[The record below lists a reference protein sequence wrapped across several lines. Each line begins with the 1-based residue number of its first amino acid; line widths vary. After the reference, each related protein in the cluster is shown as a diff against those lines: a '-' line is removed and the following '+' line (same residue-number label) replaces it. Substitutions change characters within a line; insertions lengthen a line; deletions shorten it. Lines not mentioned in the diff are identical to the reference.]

1 MSSSTTLLGQAV
13 ANIKTQLGSLQVQLA
28 TGEKATTYSGMGVGE
43 NFAIAARSQLAGITG
58 YQNTITNV
66 GTTITTANTALQGIV
81 AIDNQIQSAA
91 TDGTQSLNSNGQTT
105 AQTSALSQL
114 SSMLGILNTQGGNG
128 YIFSGN
134 ATNTPPVA
142 SADAILNGNGAQA
155 GLKQIIAE
163 RQQADLGT
171 ATPSTGRL
179 VISSPTSSSA
189 TSTVTVGEDVAGSP
203 FGLKLNSVSS
213 TLAGG
218 VTVSGPTG
226 SPAGV
231 SIALGA
237 TNPNPGDQV
246 SFTFNLPDG
255 TTTSM
260 QLTATSTTPA
270 PAGSFTIGATPA
282 ATAANLSTALSTS
295 ISTVAN
301 TTLVAASAIAAGND
315 FFGSASAATGTEQTN
330 QAATAPVAVTGATLL
345 SGAPGTNS
353 LASGFAP
360 GNTLT
365 VNGKTITFSTTA
377 ATSTNASGG
386 VINVA
391 SGTVQNVL
399 TAIDQIT
406 GTSVPSTVT
415 GGVITLNDTIAGTP
429 QSLSVQSS
437 APATL
442 TALGF
447 SGAISTST
455 GTAAGSAINT
465 QASTAAPITGA
476 TLLSGALGTSSL
488 SSGFAAGDTITVNGT
503 PITFVA
509 SGATG
514 NELNVTDNVQTL
526 LSKIDSISGT
536 STPSTVSGG
545 VVTLQSNNGAPLT
558 VTVSNSSSPA
568 AAAAATA
575 AFAALGFSSGTA
587 TATTPPLRVGSS
599 PLGSA
604 TTLVS
609 GTAANTVSWYTGG
622 TTTGSARAT
631 QVAQIGPTQTV
642 DYGIQ
647 ANEEGIRSQLQSI
660 AVFAAFTASPSNS
673 NAQAQVAALSQ
684 TVGTS
689 LSSAAPG
696 QQTIQDIQSDLAN
709 AQTTMAS
716 ATSLQTQTQTALQTL
731 VSNIETV
738 SPDQAASEMLS
749 LQTELQASY
758 ETTSTLAQLSLVKYL
773 PTPSP

>member
-1 MSSSTTLLGQAV
+1 MAINSMSSSTTLLGQAV

-43 NFAIAARSQLAGITG
+43 GFAIAARSQLANITG

-91 TDGTQSLNSNGQTT
+91 TDGTQTLNSNGQTT
-105 AQTSALSQL
+105 AQTSAVSQL
-114 SSMLGILNTQGGNG
+114 SSMLGILNTQAGNG

-142 SADAILNGNGAQA
+142 SANAILNGNGAQA
-155 GLKQIIAE
+155 GLTQIIAE

-179 VISSPTSSSA
+179 LISSPTSSSA

-218 VTVSGPTG
+218 VTVTGPSG
-226 SPAGV
+226 SPAAV

-260 QLTATSTTPA
+260 QLTATSTSPA

-301 TTLVAASAIAAGND
+301 TTLVASSAIAAGND
-315 FFGSASAATGTEQTN
+315 FFGSASAATGTVQTN

-360 GNTLT
+360 GSTLT
-365 VNGKTITFSTTA
+365 VNGKTITFSSTA
-377 ATSTNASGG
+377 ATSTSASGG
-386 VINVA
+386 VINVT

-399 TAIDQIT
+399 SAIDAIT
-406 GTSVPSTVT
+406 GTSVPSTVS
-415 GGVITLNDTIAGTP
+415 GGVITLNDSVAGTP

-447 SGAISTST
+447 SGAIATSS

-514 NELNVTDNVQTL
+514 NELNVTDSVQTL

-536 STPSTVSGG
+536 STPSSVSGG
-545 VVTLQSNNGAPLT
+545 VVTLQSNSGAPLT
-558 VTVSNSSSPA
+558 VTSSN
-568 AAAAATA
+568 TA

-587 TATTPPLRVGSS
+587 TATTPPLRVSGS

-604 TTLVS
+604 TSLVS
-609 GTAANTVSWYTGG
+609 GTPANTVSWYTGG

-660 AVFAAFTASPSNS
+660 AVFAAFTASPSNA

-684 TVGTS
+684 SVGTA

-696 QQTIQDIQSDLAN
+696 QQTVQDIQSDLAN
-709 AQTTMAS
+709 AQTTMAT

-773 PTPSP
+773 PTPSA

>member
-1 MSSSTTLLGQAV
+1 MAINSMSSSTTLLGQAV

-43 NFAIAARSQLAGITG
+43 GFAIAARSQLANITG

-114 SSMLGILNTQGGNG
+114 SSMLGILNTQAGNG

-142 SADAILNGNGAQA
+142 SANAILNGNGAQA
-155 GLKQIIAE
+155 GLTQIIAE

-179 VISSPTSSSA
+179 LISSPTSSSA

-218 VTVSGPTG
+218 VTVTGPSG
-226 SPAGV
+226 SPAAV

-260 QLTATSTTPA
+260 QLTATSTSPA

-301 TTLVAASAIAAGND
+301 TTLVASSAIAAGND
-315 FFGSASAATGTEQTN
+315 FFGSASAATGTVQTN

-360 GNTLT
+360 GSTLT
-365 VNGKTITFSTTA
+365 VNGKTITFSSTA
-377 ATSTNASGG
+377 ATSTSASGG
-386 VINVA
+386 VINVT

-399 TAIDQIT
+399 SAIDAIT
-406 GTSVPSTVT
+406 GTSVPSTVS
-415 GGVITLNDTIAGTP
+415 GGVITLNDSVAGTP

-447 SGAISTST
+447 SGAIATSS

-514 NELNVTDNVQTL
+514 NELNVTDSVQTL

-536 STPSTVSGG
+536 STPSSVSGG
-545 VVTLQSNNGAPLT
+545 VVTLQSNSGAPLT
-558 VTVSNSSSPA
+558 VTSSN
-568 AAAAATA
+568 TA

-587 TATTPPLRVGSS
+587 TATTPPLRVSGS

-604 TTLVS
+604 TSLVS
-609 GTAANTVSWYTGG
+609 GTPANTVSWYTGG

-660 AVFAAFTASPSNS
+660 AVFAAFTASPSNA

-684 TVGTS
+684 SVGTA

-696 QQTIQDIQSDLAN
+696 QQTVQDIQSDLAN
-709 AQTTMAS
+709 AQTTMAT

-773 PTPSP
+773 PTPSA